1 MSGARERAESSTNVA
16 SASARRRRVLAA
28 ALAACGVA
36 LSAGGC
42 TGGLFK
48 SEQAAAVVYQLRPQS
63 GEALAPVVAGDLAV
77 LRPFTRPGLESERI
91 VVWLPDRRLDAYSGS
106 RWSAPLPDLVQSLL
120 LDELRARGGWK
131 NVLLDRG
138 EFRGQ
143 YVLQTEIR
151 DFQADYAAV
160 GQAPLVRV
168 TLRGE
173 LGRAPNRTPVATIVG
188 TGEVRAAA
196 DRMSDVVAA
205 FEQAYAQAA
214 AQVAAGIHAAAL
226 GSEKAQIPTPPSRET
241 AR

>member
-1 MSGARERAESSTNVA
+1 M
-16 SASARRRRVLAA
+16 SASLLRDTSGSANSRAAPRRGRWRAAVGACALAA
-28 ALAACGVA
+28 ALA
-36 LSAGGC
+36 GC
-42 TGGLFK
+42 TNGLFK
-48 SEQAAAVVYQLRPQS
+48 SEQSAAVVYQLRPAP
-63 GEALAPVVAGDLAV
+63 GAALEPVAAADLAV

-91 VVWLPDRRLDAYSGS
+91 VVWLPDRRLDAYTGS
-106 RWSAPLPDLVQSLL
+106 RWSAPLPDMVQSLL

-151 DFQADYAAV
+151 DFQAEYAAV
-160 GQAPLVRV
+160 GQAPTVRV
-168 TLRGE
+168 TLRSE
-173 LGRAPNRTPVATIVG
+173 LGRAPNRTPVATLVG

-196 DRMSDVVAA
+196 DRMSEVVAA

-214 AQVAAGIHAAAL
+214 AQVAAGAHAAAL
-226 GSEKAQIPTPPSRET
+226 GAEKAAIPATPSRET

>member
-1 MSGARERAESSTNVA
+1 MSSSVWRTVSRAA
-16 SASARRRRVLAA
+16 SAGAFPRKRRLPAMLGVCAVA
-28 ALAACGVA
+28 ALAT
-36 LSAGGC
+36 GC
-42 TGGLFK
+42 ANGLFK
-48 SEQAAAVVYQLRPQS
+48 SEQAAAVVYQLRPAP
-63 GEALAPVVAGDLAV
+63 GAALEPAAVADLAV
-77 LRPFTRPGLESERI
+77 LRPFTRPGLESDRI
-91 VVWLPDRRLDAYSGS
+91 VVWLPDRRLDAYTGS

-120 LDELRARGGWK
+120 LDELRTRGGWK

-151 DFQADYAAV
+151 DFQAEYAAL
-160 GQAPLVRV
+160 GQAPTVRV

-196 DRMSDVVAA
+196 DRMSEVVAA

-214 AQVAAGIHAAAL
+214 GAVAAGVHAAAL
-226 GSEKAQIPTPPSRET
+226 GAEKATIPAPPPRDA